1 MKSWLKVMLV
11 VALAVLLGSTL
22 LGCGG
27 GAGPEA
33 TVRDCFKAMEAKDA
47 EKMASYFV
55 ADMRDEMLA
64 QMEMTFEM
72 VDKIK
77 ISNVKTQVVSQEGD
91 RATVEFEFDM
101 EMTMAGQTQEQPIKE
116 TAELEK
122 VGGKWLITETFE

>member
-1 MKSWLKVMLV
+1 MKGWLKVMLV
-11 VALAVLLGSTL
+11 VALVVLLGPTL

-33 TVRDCFKAMEAKDA
+33 TVRDCLKAMEAKDA

-72 VDKIK
+72 VDEIK
-77 ISNVKTQVVSQEGD
+77 ISNMKTEVVSQEGD
-91 RATVEFEFDM
+91 RATVELEFDM
-101 EMTMAGQTQEQPIKE
+101 EMTIQGQTSEQHMKE
-116 TAELEK
+116 TTELER
-122 VGGKWLITETFE
+122 VGGKWLITETF